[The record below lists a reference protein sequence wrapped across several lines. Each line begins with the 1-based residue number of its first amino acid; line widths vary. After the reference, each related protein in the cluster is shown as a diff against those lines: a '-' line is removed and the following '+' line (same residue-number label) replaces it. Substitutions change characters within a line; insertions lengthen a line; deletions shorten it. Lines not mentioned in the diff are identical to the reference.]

1 MENINMLHTFITF
14 WMVFQINPFVLSEF
28 ENTYTYL

>member
-1 MENINMLHTFITF
+1 MLHTFITF

-28 ENTYTYL
+28 EIHMHIYSM